1 MTDPSVNE
9 CARRSN
15 TESSREAIYQI
26 HPLRDPRWPE
36 FVGRHPGSSVF
47 HTVAWLEAL
56 HRTYGYQPIAY
67 TTSPP
72 GSSLQDGLVLCRVAS
87 WITGRRLIS
96 LPFSDHCDPLWN
108 NAADENVFISALEQ
122 VLHREKLRYIEIR
135 PARPLSS
142 TASPFRTTQS
152 YCFHRVDLRPDLTTL
167 FGNCHKSSTQ
177 RKIVRAE
184 RERLI
189 YQAGRSEALLEAFWH
204 LLLLTRRRHC
214 IPPQPKTWFR
224 NLIECFGD
232 ALQIRVAFKG
242 KQPVASILT
251 LRHKDALVFKYGCS
265 DVRFNNLG
273 GTQLLFWRSIQEA
286 KAAGLQVFDLGRSEC
301 HNSGLIAFK
310 DRWGSARSTLTYSRF
325 SLSPLSGGFGHG
337 GTGWADRI
345 ARGVVP
351 FLPDRL
357 LSMLGSALY
366 KHIA

>member
-1 MTDPSVNE
+1 VS
-9 CARRSN
+9 
-15 TESSREAIYQI
+15 
-26 HPLRDPRWPE
+26 
-36 FVGRHPGSSVF
+36 RHPDSSVF
-47 HTVAWLEAL
+47 HTVAWLDAL

-108 NAADENVFISALEQ
+108 NAGDENVFVSAMEEA
-122 VLHREKLRYIEIR
+122 LHREKLRYIEIR
-135 PARPLSS
+135 PTRPLSS
-142 TASPFRTTQS
+142 TAGRFRTTQS
-152 YCFHRVDLRPDLTTL
+152 YSFHRIDLRPDLITL

-184 RERLI
+184 REDLI
-189 YQAGRSEALLEAFWH
+189 YQAGRSEELLEAFWR
-204 LLLLTRRRHC
+204 LLLLTRRRHR

-232 ALQIRVAFKG
+232 DLQIRVAFKD

-251 LRHKDALVFKYGCS
+251 LRHKDALVYKYGCS
-265 DVRFNNLG
+265 DIRFNNLG

-286 KAAGLQVFDLGRSEC
+286 KAADLRVFDLGRSEC
-301 HNSGLIAFK
+301 GNSGLITFK
-310 DRWGSARSTLTYSRF
+310 DRWGSARSTLTYTRL
-325 SLSPLSGGFGHG
+325 SLSLSGGFERG
-337 GTGWADRI
+337 GAGWAGRI

-351 FLPDRL
+351 FLPDRI
-357 LSMLGSALY
+357 LSMVGSALY
-366 KHIA
+366 KHVA